1 MITMAL
7 NPKQKR
13 QIELQVKAHAVPWK
27 YTINVPRAVARPVL
41 RDLVMYP
48 GVLQPLS
55 SGHFG
60 RFLHDHPEFFEGKSV
75 LDMGCGSGALGIIM
89 AKRGARKVV
98 LADIDENCCANT
110 RENVRRFRVGAR
122 CEIIQSDLFDK
133 VPGKFGLIVFAH
145 PYFGAAPVLPAVP
158 VTRGMLDDGGL
169 ISRFLDQAKS
179 YLNGPILM
187 PYLHLAGKTNDPS
200 VQGPR
205 HGYKVEVIENK
216 SLKVGYQKGE
226 YSVYSLLSTTKFRI
240 LREK

>member
-1 MITMAL
+1 MAL

-60 RFLHDHPEFFEGKSV
+60 RFLHDHSEFFEGKRV

-98 LADIDENCCANT
+98 LVDIDENCCANT

-122 CEIIQSDLFDK
+122 CEIVQSDLFDK
-133 VPGKFGLIVFAH
+133 VLGKFDLIIFAH
-145 PYFGAAPVLPAVP
+145 PYFGAPPVLPAVP
-158 VTRGMLDDGGL
+158 VTRGMLDDGQL
-169 ISRFLDQAKS
+169 IVRFLDNAKTH
-179 YLNGPILM
+179 LAGPILM
-187 PYLHLAGKTNDPS
+187 PYLHLAGKTNNPA
-200 VQGPR
+200 VQGPK
-205 HGYKVEVIENK
+205 HGYRVETLEERN
-216 SLKVGYQKGE
+216 LGVGYQKGS
-226 YSVYSLLSTTKFRI
+226 YAVYELQLEPNHSEGKA
-240 LREK
+240 